1 MAQRWEKNT
10 VEARRVKARR
20 EGRVRSRR
28 RRSGRDR
35 GMRIANEGAS
45 RGSRRSGGGARRAR
59 RDRSPRRLAFRAQS
73 LVRRAADGHRTRRV
87 GRARTSGKKQLNP
100 SRRSGCPPRRDL
112 TLRTT
117 SGVSDLRASSRAGR
131 QKRVGEAREGRRN
144 SSAENATER
153 RAAFHVPRVLEVA
166 HDLEERLVHLRVR
179 SQEPRLDRPDVR
191 QGVLGRFPVRRHR
204 RGHLAGSDGISSAR
218 SDAQPVFTAQVVR
231 TPARKRDARGGCA
244 PRENLEVRR
253 ARLHERRSR

>member
-1 MAQRWEKNT
+1 MGKKHGRG
-10 VEARRVKARR
+10 EA
-20 EGRVRSRR
+20 G
-28 RRSGRDR
+28 
-35 GMRIANEGAS
+35 EGAP
-45 RGSRRSGGGARRAR
+45 RGSREIASTAIRAR
-59 RDRSPRRLAFRAQS
+59 SRNADRERGRLARFATRGRRREARAPRPFPEAVGIS
-73 LVRRAADGHRTRRV
+73 CPIPRAKAADGHRTRRV

-100 SRRSGCPPRRDL
+100 SRRSGCPPRRYL

-253 ARLHERRSR
+253 VRLHERRSR